1 MDVGSGLGM
10 STLHNSVT
18 RWGGTVAVASTPG
31 KGTTFTLRLPV
42 WQEAETAPA
51 PSAALASRPGRV
63 VVVEDD
69 PVIGRILIELLSVK
83 HQVEV
88 FTDGREALVQF
99 SAGKYDVAILDL
111 GMPGIPGDQVAQRM
125 LAIDPA
131 LGRIL
136 FSGWVLDEGDSR
148 RKLFDFVLT
157 KPLRDLQMFTEMV
170 AQAMALRDQRQKG

>member
-51 PSAALASRPGRV
+51 PSAALASRPGR